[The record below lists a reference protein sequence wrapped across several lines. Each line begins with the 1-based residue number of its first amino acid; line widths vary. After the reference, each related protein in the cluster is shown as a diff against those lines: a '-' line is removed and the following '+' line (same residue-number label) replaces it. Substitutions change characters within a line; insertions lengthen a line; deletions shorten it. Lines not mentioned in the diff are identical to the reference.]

1 MPEISEKSLSIIIP
15 AYNEAETIGKT
26 IEGLKNA
33 TSSLP
38 LNFEIIVVNDA
49 STDNTSDILKNIAN
63 IKIIVQPYN
72 KGYGAALK
80 TGAKAAQSEWLMFFD
95 ADGQHRPEYIKEMIP
110 FMDNFDLISGE
121 RISYQGPWLR
131 QPGKK
136 LIHLLALYLLNK
148 KIADFNCGLRLIKK
162 NEFLRFSH
170 ILPNGFSC
178 STTSLFAFMKEGLN
192 VKFIPIQID
201 KRGGGKSMVKP
212 KEFFTYLIL
221 VMRLTMLFSPLRFFL
236 PISLI
241 LGMTG
246 LVMIITGLIM
256 NNIAKSTILVVLS
269 AIIIFFFGL
278 LADQI
283 AALRREINNN

>member
-1 MPEISEKSLSIIIP
+1 MPETSEKSLSIIIP

-26 IEGLKNA
+26 IEGLKN
-33 TSSLP
+33 SINNLS

-49 STDNTSDILKNIAN
+49 STDNTSDILKNITD

-80 TGAKAAQSEWLMFFD
+80 TGAKTAQSEWLIFFD
-95 ADGQHRPEYIKEMIP
+95 ADGQHRPEYIKEMVP

-121 RISYQGPWLR
+121 RVGYQGPWLR

-136 LIHLLALYLLNK
+136 LIHWLAIYLLNK
-148 KIADFNCGLRLIKK
+148 KISDFNCGLRLIKK

-178 STTSLFAFMKEGLN
+178 STTSLFAFIKEGLN

-212 KEFFTYLIL
+212 REFFTYLIL

-236 PISLI
+236 PIGLL
-241 LGMTG
+241 LGLTG
-246 LVMIITGLIM
+246 LIMLIAGLIM

-283 AALRREINNN
+283 AALRREIYR